1 MLVALFTAIL
11 AGALA
16 YAVISIALLTLSWL
30 KNRIVERLK
39 KAPVGITTQA
49 VISVQEIL
57 DQAPEISIDNFG
69 PNIKEEDFLIMGIKK
84 DGEIDRDI
92 DIIRAK
98 EVTDDVKATMKSAEE
113 LRKSPC
119 NGGKYDKTGS
129 LSV

>member
-39 KAPVGITTQA
+39 KTPVGITTQA

-98 EVTDDVKATMKSAEE
+98 EVTDDVKATMK
-113 LRKSPC
+113 KC
-119 NGGKYDKTGS
+119 GGAAKI
-129 LSV
+129 SV